1 MDFPIGAWVAG
12 EPLSRLL
19 IVRETLGLRCPTRA
33 FVALDGD
40 GVDHCMGVGAAA
52 CVKWLEGTPR
62 AAQMMTAE
70 GGSKNLACSIG
81 GIFRGLAMM
90 PRLGL

>member
-40 GVDHCMGVGAAA
+40 GADPLHGSWRC
-52 CVKWLEGTPR
+52 CVLEVT
-62 AAQMMTAE
+62 
-70 GGSKNLACSIG
+70 
-81 GIFRGLAMM
+81 
-90 PRLGL
+90 

>member
-40 GVDHCMGVGAAA
+40 GADPLHGSWRC
-52 CVKWLEGTPR
+52 CVLEVARGNTK

-70 GGSKNLACSIG
+70 GGGPKI
-81 GIFRGLAMM
+81 
-90 PRLGL
+90 

>member
-40 GVDHCMGVGAAA
+40 GADNSMGVGAAA

-62 AAQMMTAE
+62 AAQIMTAE
-70 GGSKNLACSIG
+70 EGGPKI
-81 GIFRGLAMM
+81 
-90 PRLGL
+90 